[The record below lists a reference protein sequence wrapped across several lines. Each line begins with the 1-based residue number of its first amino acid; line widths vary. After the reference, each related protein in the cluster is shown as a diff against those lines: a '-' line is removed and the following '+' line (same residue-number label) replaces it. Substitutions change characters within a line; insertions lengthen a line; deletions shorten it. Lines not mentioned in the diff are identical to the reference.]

1 MENSIKSAIT
11 LSLCIVVAL
20 SNHLIAQ
27 PQHTTKSYGLHYDD
41 YRVEPEN
48 LRMKERAVWRYN
60 LLKENLIT
68 FRRDTV
74 YRYDTIRNNE
84 SIIVRI
90 DSNYAGV
97 IRGHSGFYFE
107 YPDTVLYS
115 KERFNER
122 GLCIYKE
129 GFSSGV
135 DAPQY
140 TYRYYTYDHKNR
152 QSREKDS
159 SYQWRYTTIFDDLA
173 MTVRK
178 GYSLD
183 NDSFWDSYLLEKF
196 DKYGRKIYDESYDKD
211 GYKICKTIFEY
222 SNKGRVLIERYECC
236 GEYSTTEFV
245 RYKLDH
251 KRRVI
256 ERVLYK
262 KDSTFDQGRYIEYD
276 KHGRIVEEKWVVDKK
291 GYIRDNYRYEYDKKG
306 KLQVMN
312 DLNSDG
318 IITGKNRFYYRKDG
332 LLDYTI
338 WYNKKGEPVVRYQY
352 NYTFR

>member
-1 MENSIKSAIT
+1 MKSAIT

-20 SNHLIAQ
+20 SNHLKAQ

-48 LRMKERAVWRYN
+48 LRMKERIVWRYN
-60 LLKENLIT
+60 LLKEKPVT
-68 FRRDTV
+68 FRRDTI
-74 YRYDTIRNNE
+74 YRYDTIRNKENT
-84 SIIVRI
+84 IVRI
-90 DSNYAGV
+90 DSSYEGT
-97 IRGHSGFYFE
+97 RRMWFSGSYE

-115 KERFNER
+115 KEQFNER

-140 TYRYYTYDHKNR
+140 DYRYYTYDQKNR
-152 QSREKDS
+152 QIHFRLMGKNS
-159 SYQWRYTTIFDDLA
+159 SYPSSYTTIFDDLA
-173 MTVRK
+173 MTVRE
-178 GYSLD
+178 GRSSDNYSV
-183 NDSFWDSYLLEKF
+183 EKY
-196 DKYGRKIYDESYDKD
+196 DKYGRRIYDESYDKD

-222 SNKGRVLIERYECC
+222 SDKGRVLIERYECC
-236 GEYSTTEFV
+236 GEYSTTEYV
-245 RYKLDH
+245 RYTLDH

-256 ERVLYK
+256 ERVMYK
-262 KDSTFDQGRYIEYD
+262 KDSTFDQGDYTEYD

-312 DLNSDG
+312 YLNSDG
-318 IITGKNRFYYRKDG
+318 IITGKNRFFYRKDG

-352 NYTFR
+352 SYTFR